1 MTKFNKIF
9 LVTLFLSAL
18 SLSGCGNTLEGA
30 GRDISNAGGWI
41 QDTF

>member
-1 MTKFNKIF
+1 MTNFTKIF
-9 LVTLFLSAL
+9 LVAMFLTTLSV
-18 SLSGCGNTLEGA
+18 SGCGNTLEGA

>member
-1 MTKFNKIF
+1 MTNFNKIF
-9 LVTLFLSAL
+9 LVTLLISGFA
-18 SLSGCGNTLEGA
+18 LSGCGNTIDGA